1 MGVAPFQRKSQAG
14 RTTFFMHQLWRNY
27 ESERRGAFRDN
38 RLGCF
43 CDCCFLDI
51 YQPLYAGRH
60 EGYVFEQ
67 PRVWGNGGFQGAVR
81 GPGNYGFAIWRN
93 RAINVDF
100 RPQTIDEDFKI
111 LAADDL
117 NVTFRFQGVFKI
129 NEGTIQDVVE
139 KYGGLIWYKRFVKE
153 PFRSFVRD
161 SVQAYDSREIKT
173 KREVIANQVQTKLMQ
188 HLQGTPFVLVKL
200 VVGNIDYPKAVAEA
214 VEKKLAAEQ
223 ELEKKAIEKKIAMKD
238 AEIRIEEAKGIA
250 QAQRIINTTL
260 TKNYLQHE
268 AINAQLKMAD
278 SPNHTTVY
286 IPSGT
291 NGIPLVYDSRK

>member
-1 MGVAPFQRKSQAG
+1 MDKKIGGLASGIVTLVVTLIVFSAMFTNPYTPEG
-14 RTTFFMHQLWRNY
+14 
-27 ESERRGAFRDN
+27 
-38 RLGCF
+38 
-43 CDCCFLDI
+43 
-51 YQPLYAGRH
+51 H

-100 RPQTIDEDFKI
+100 RPQTINEDFKI
-111 LAADDL
+111 LARDDL
-117 NVTFRFQGVFKI
+117 NVTFRFQGVFKV

-173 KREVIANQVQTKLMQ
+173 KREVIANQVQTKLKQ

-223 ELEKKAIEKKIAMKD
+223 ELEKKAIEKKIAVKD
-238 AEIRIEEAKGIA
+238 AEIRVEEAKGIA
-250 QAQRIINTTL
+250 QAQKIINTTL

-268 AINAQLKMAD
+268 AIQAQLKMAD

-291 NGIPLVYDSRK
+291 NGIPLIYDSKK

>member
-1 MGVAPFQRKSQAG
+1 MERGIGGLASGLTGLVVVAISIFWMYTNPYTPEG
-14 RTTFFMHQLWRNY
+14 
-27 ESERRGAFRDN
+27 
-38 RLGCF
+38 
-43 CDCCFLDI
+43 
-51 YQPLYAGRH
+51 H

-67 PRVWGNGGFQGAVR
+67 PRVWGNGGFQGTVR

-100 RPQTIDEDFKI
+100 RPHTINEDFKI

-117 NVTFRFQGVFKI
+117 NVAFRFQGVFKV

-139 KYGGLIWYKRFVKE
+139 KYGGRIWYKRFVKE

-173 KREVIANQVQTKLMQ
+173 KREVIANQVQSKLME
-188 HLQGTPFVLVKL
+188 HLKETPFVLVKL
-200 VVGNIDYPKAVAEA
+200 VVGNIDYPKAVAQA

-223 ELEKKAIEKKIAMKD
+223 ELEKKTIEKKIAMKN

-250 QAQRIINTTL
+250 QAQKIINATL

-291 NGIPLVYDSRK
+291 NGIPMVYDSRK

>member
-1 MGVAPFQRKSQAG
+1 MNKNIGGLASGVVTLVVSLMVFSAMFTNPYTPEG
-14 RTTFFMHQLWRNY
+14 
-27 ESERRGAFRDN
+27 
-38 RLGCF
+38 
-43 CDCCFLDI
+43 
-51 YQPLYAGRH
+51 H

-93 RAINVDF
+93 RIINVDF
-100 RPQTIDEDFKI
+100 RPQTINEDFKI
-111 LAADDL
+111 LARDDL

-129 NEGTIQDVVE
+129 NESTIQDVVE
-139 KYGGLIWYKRFVKE
+139 KYGGQLWYKRFVKE

-161 SVQAYDSREIKT
+161 SVQVYDSREIKT
-173 KREVIANQVQTKLMQ
+173 KREVIASQVQTKLTQ

-223 ELEKKAIEKKIAMKD
+223 ELEKKAIEKKIAVKN

-250 QAQRIINTTL
+250 QAQKIINTTL

>member
-1 MGVAPFQRKSQAG
+1 MNKGIGGVAFGTISLFIFAIVISSIFTNPYTPEG
-14 RTTFFMHQLWRNY
+14 
-27 ESERRGAFRDN
+27 
-38 RLGCF
+38 
-43 CDCCFLDI
+43 
-51 YQPLYAGRH
+51 H
-60 EGYVFEQ
+60 EGYIFEQ

-100 RPQTIDEDFKI
+100 RPQTINEDFKI
-111 LAADDL
+111 LARDDL
-117 NVTFRFQGVFKI
+117 NVTFRFQGVFKV
-129 NEGTIQDVVE
+129 NEGSIQDVVE
-139 KYGGLIWYKRFVKE
+139 KYGGLVWYKRFVKE

-161 SVQAYDSREIKT
+161 SVQIYDSREIKT
-173 KREVIANQVQTKLMQ
+173 KREVIAVQVQTKLTQ

-200 VVGNIDYPKAVAEA
+200 VVGNIDYPKTVAEA

>member
-1 MGVAPFQRKSQAG
+1 MNKRAGGLVSGLVGLVVFSIVAVALFTNPYTPEG
-14 RTTFFMHQLWRNY
+14 
-27 ESERRGAFRDN
+27 
-38 RLGCF
+38 
-43 CDCCFLDI
+43 
-51 YQPLYAGRH
+51 H

-100 RPQTIDEDFKI
+100 RPHTINEDFKI

-117 NVTFRFQGVFKI
+117 NVAFRFQGVFKV

-173 KREVIANQVQTKLMQ
+173 KREIIATQVQTKLTQ
-188 HLQGTPFVLVKL
+188 HLKGTPFVLVKL

-223 ELEKKAIEKKIAMKD
+223 ELEKKAIEKKIAMKN
-238 AEIRIEEAKGIA
+238 AEIRVEEAKGIA
-250 QAQRIINTTL
+250 QAQKIINTTL

-268 AINAQLKMAD
+268 AIQAQLKMAD

-291 NGIPLVYDSRK
+291 NGIPMVYDSRK

>member
-1 MGVAPFQRKSQAG
+1 MDKKIGGLAS
-14 RTTFFMHQLWRNY
+14 
-27 ESERRGAFRDN
+27 GAVTLIVTLIVFSAMFTN
-38 RLGCF
+38 PYTPEG
-43 CDCCFLDI
+43 
-51 YQPLYAGRH
+51 H

-100 RPQTIDEDFKI
+100 RPQTINEDFKI
-111 LAADDL
+111 LARDDL
-117 NVTFRFQGVFKI
+117 NVTFRFQGVFKV

-139 KYGGLIWYKRFVKE
+139 KYGGQVWYKRFVKE

-161 SVQAYDSREIKT
+161 SVQVYDSREIKT
-173 KREVIANQVQTKLMQ
+173 KREVIANQVQTKLTH

-223 ELEKKAIEKKIAMKD
+223 ELEKKAIEKKIAVKN
-238 AEIRIEEAKGIA
+238 AEIRVEEAKGIA
-250 QAQRIINTTL
+250 QAQKIINTTL

-268 AINAQLKMAD
+268 AINAQLQMAD

-291 NGIPLVYDSRK
+291 NGIPLVYDSKK

>member
-1 MGVAPFQRKSQAG
+1 MNNRAGGLVSGVVGLIIFAVVAVVLFTNPYTPEG
-14 RTTFFMHQLWRNY
+14 
-27 ESERRGAFRDN
+27 
-38 RLGCF
+38 
-43 CDCCFLDI
+43 
-51 YQPLYAGRH
+51 H

-100 RPQTIDEDFKI
+100 RPHTINEDFKI

-117 NVTFRFQGVFKI
+117 NVAFRFQGVFKV

-139 KYGGLIWYKRFVKE
+139 KYGGRVWYKRFVKE

-173 KREVIANQVQTKLMQ
+173 KREIIARQVQTKLTE
-188 HLQGTPFVLVKL
+188 HLKGTPFVLVKL

-223 ELEKKAIEKKIAMKD
+223 ELEKKAIEKKIAIKN
-238 AEIRIEEAKGIA
+238 AEIRVEEARGIA
-250 QAQRIINTTL
+250 QAQKIINTTL

>member
-1 MGVAPFQRKSQAG
+1 M
-14 RTTFFMHQLWRNY
+14 
-27 ESERRGAFRDN
+27 ERGIGGLASLLTGLVVFVISAFLMFTN
-38 RLGCF
+38 PYTPEG
-43 CDCCFLDI
+43 
-51 YQPLYAGRH
+51 H